1 MRTRKHHTMNG
12 KTYAKVDFSHTKAF
26 REIPARSQQSAMKKL
41 DFLISKEVSD
51 MFDKLSLSQ
60 ILNEKAEVN
69 QFTSLNVRETELK
82 PTKVVRWISKFSKE
96 NIEQRGERIIRH
108 LEGLT
113 RKREVTFEPYLHI
126 VWR

>member
-1 MRTRKHHTMNG
+1 MNG